1 MMANFN
7 RTEIGARLA
16 SILLLLATAGL
27 ACDGGDDGSP
37 KGLASILIEG
47 ASQTARY
54 HVDGHAVEF
63 PHHESATSPLVVSA
77 GRHIIEVHEGEV
89 VALREEIVLE
99 PGETKTLRVKG
110 GPLE

>member
-1 MMANFN
+1 MVDFD
-7 RTEIGARLA
+7 RTEIGIRQA

-27 ACDGGDDGSP
+27 ACDKGDDGSP

-63 PHHESATSPLVVSA
+63 PYDQSDTSPLVVSA
-77 GRHIIEVHEGEV
+77 GRHVIEVHEGEV
-89 VALREEIVLE
+89 VALRVEIVLE
-99 PGETKTLRVKG
+99 PGETRTLRV
-110 GPLE
+110 